1 MKNARWVLPGFLR
14 RTSRFDLGSGTR
26 TRGEADALSK
36 TVRTRRFEGDIV
48 GDSGHVECCTVRV
61 RGRQDL
67 KLMRQG
73 GCLAPRSAEQ
83 KLEAES
89 YGDPNKM
96 TRAAG
101 GKAAEKVTLLI
112 WRKRNANGR
121 RQVEFW

>member
-1 MKNARWVLPGFLR
+1 M
-14 RTSRFDLGSGTR
+14 
-26 TRGEADALSK
+26 RGEADALSK
-36 TVRTRRFEGDIV
+36 TVRTRRFEGTIV
-48 GDSGHVECCTVRV
+48 GDSVQAECCTVRV

-73 GCLAPRSAEQ
+73 GCSAPRSAEH

-89 YGDPNKM
+89 YGDPNKV

-101 GKAAEKVTLLI
+101 GGAVGEVMLLI
-112 WRKRNANGR
+112 WRKQNANGR